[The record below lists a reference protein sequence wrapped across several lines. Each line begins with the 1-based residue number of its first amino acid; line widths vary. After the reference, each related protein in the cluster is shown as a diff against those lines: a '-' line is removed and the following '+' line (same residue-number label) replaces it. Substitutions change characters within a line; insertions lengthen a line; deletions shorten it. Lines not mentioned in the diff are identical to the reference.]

1 MSYIIGWVILSA
13 TLLFFTL
20 SRNHPYRFTRF
31 LAFEC
36 LLSLI
41 FLNASAWF
49 KNPFSIQQIISWTL
63 LVTSFMLAAHGFF
76 LLKRRGHPEGDLE
89 DTTVLITS
97 GAYKYIRHP
106 LYTSLLIFGLGAFI
120 KNPSW
125 LGVLLVG
132 LTILGVTLTAIREET
147 HNIARFGEEY
157 LSYMENTKRFIPYLY

>member
-1 MSYIIGWVILSA
+1 
-13 TLLFFTL
+13 
-20 SRNHPYRFTRF
+20 
-31 LAFEC
+31 
-36 LLSLI
+36 
-41 FLNASAWF
+41 
-49 KNPFSIQQIISWTL
+49 
-63 LVTSFMLAAHGFF
+63 MLAAHGFF
-76 LLKRRGHPEGDLE
+76 LLKRKGHPEGDLE

-157 LSYMENTKRFIPYLY
+157 LSYLENTKRFIPYLY